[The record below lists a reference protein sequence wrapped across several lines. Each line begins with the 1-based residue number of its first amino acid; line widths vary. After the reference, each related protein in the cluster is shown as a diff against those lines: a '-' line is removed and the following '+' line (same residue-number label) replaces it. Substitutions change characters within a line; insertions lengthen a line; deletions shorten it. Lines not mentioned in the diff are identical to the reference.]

1 MELMQLRYLAAVADT
16 GNFTRAAERCHVA
29 QPSLSQQIINLE
41 KELGHKLFHRLGRR
55 AVLTE
60 AGVVFL
66 QRAQRILHELDD
78 AEKEMRDSDLIYR
91 TITIGMIP
99 TLAPSLLPP
108 LLAMCKTRFPQLEIR
123 AREDFREELIEG
135 VVSGALDLAI
145 LVLPVSDPRLACE
158 ALYEEPLLLALGRS
172 HPLGARQKVG
182 AEDLK
187 TQPFAMMG
195 TRSTLADDVRAF
207 FRDAQLEPLIRFQCS
222 QLSTLK
228 ALVAQGEAITI
239 LPQGNITPEDRTRL
253 IIRQLSGPVP
263 RRKIGI
269 IRHQLRYQSRG
280 AEQFLSVLRAHAG
293 SDC

>member
-145 LVLPVSDPRLACE
+145 LVLPVTDPRLACE
-158 ALYEEPLLLALGRS
+158 ALYEEPLLLALGRT

-195 TRSTLADDVRAF
+195 TRSTLADDVRSF

-253 IIRQLSGPVP
+253 VIRQLSGPVP

>member
-1 MELMQLRYLAAVADT
+1 MELMQLRYLTAVADT

-60 AGVVFL
+60 AGAVFL
-66 QRAQRILHELDD
+66 QRAQRILQELDD

-135 VVSGALDLAI
+135 VVSGALDLAV
-145 LVLPVSDPRLACE
+145 LVLPVTDPRLACE
-158 ALYEEPLLLALGRS
+158 SLYEEPLLLALGRS
-172 HPLGARQKVG
+172 HPLGSRQKVG

-187 TQPFAMMG
+187 SQPFAMMG
-195 TRSTLADDVRAF
+195 TRSTLADDVRSF

-239 LPQGNITPEDRTRL
+239 LPQGNITAEDRTRL
-253 IIRQLSGPVP
+253 VIRQFSGPAP

-280 AEQFLSVLRAHAG
+280 AEQFLSVLRAHTG
-293 SDC
+293 SGC